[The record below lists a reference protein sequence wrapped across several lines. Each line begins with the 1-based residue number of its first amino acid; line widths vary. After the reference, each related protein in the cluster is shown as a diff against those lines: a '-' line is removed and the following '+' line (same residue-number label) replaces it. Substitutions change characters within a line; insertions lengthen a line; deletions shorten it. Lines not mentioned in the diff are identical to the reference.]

1 MKENHN
7 KYYCKTNIIIITISN
22 LLKLKGFVISSKLD
36 NSLSWL
42 FFKFVLIQN
51 QTTFDSR
58 HVFICQ
64 DKPFELQAY
73 LFEFGKMYKFKN
85 GKTYSMYSVEESWF
99 PWSVLVC
106 PEINLIRK
114 SKEYLHINTSL
125 LRVTITRSM
134 NEILFRQTQLRQY
147 VTFCVV
153 GTGTLNDSSSG
164 PMPLLASLATIPADA
179 ALLS

>member
-1 MKENHN
+1 MH
-7 KYYCKTNIIIITISN
+7 
-22 LLKLKGFVISSKLD
+22 
-36 NSLSWL
+36 
-42 FFKFVLIQN
+42 
-51 QTTFDSR
+51 
-58 HVFICQ
+58 
-64 DKPFELQAY
+64 
-73 LFEFGKMYKFKN
+73 
-85 GKTYSMYSVEESWF
+85 SVEESWF
-99 PWSVLVC
+99 PRSVLVC

-125 LRVTITRSM
+125 LRTHHYYEMS
-134 NEILFRQTQLRQY
+134 EILFRQTQLRQY